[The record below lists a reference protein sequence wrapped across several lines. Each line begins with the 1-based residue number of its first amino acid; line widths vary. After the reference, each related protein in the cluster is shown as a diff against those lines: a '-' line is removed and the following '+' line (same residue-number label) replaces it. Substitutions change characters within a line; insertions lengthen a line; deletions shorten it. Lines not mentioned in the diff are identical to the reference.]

1 MMRDTWL
8 AKYDQQTC
16 YWLLDHGTCEKAKDY
31 FLEQAVQGF
40 MTSAEPLFIDPPFD
54 TLKAQTPWL
63 IPVSD
68 TVLSLPES
76 ILSQG
81 ILLHSHA
88 EKALVARH
96 LRSLLNAEL
105 AEEQVLFR
113 FYDTKVLTQMLPM
126 MSLAEQSEFMG
137 NIDAILIQPD
147 FEESLEGNAEKSSEE
162 RLADNEVAIGKSA
175 EKKAADEESAET
187 GFIELEN
194 DKAAQYQVRTEPWWI
209 IAPEHLAG
217 LYNIKHHAY
226 AVSRRLW
233 EMLPSLMSKL
243 KEPLTKLETGFE
255 KAKEQKLSKDDA
267 ELWVLAHIAN
277 ATQTELDELVSSLK
291 LDTKQQEYVQEWME
305 NSAWQ
310 L

>member
-1 MMRDTWL
+1 MRSAWL

-16 YWLLDHGTCEKAKDY
+16 YWLLDHCTCEKAKEY
-31 FLEQAVQGF
+31 FSERAIQGF
-40 MTSAEPLFIDPPFD
+40 MASAEPLFLEPPFD

-68 TVLSLPES
+68 IALSLPES
-76 ILSQG
+76 ISSQG

-113 FYDTKVLTQMLPM
+113 FYDTKVLTQMLPI
-126 MSLAEQSEFMG
+126 MSMAEQSAFMG
-137 NIDAILIQPD
+137 NIEALLIQLPL
-147 FEESLEGNAEKSSEE
+147 EE
-162 RLADNEVAIGKSA
+162 NEVTSEHLENENTEVPVCIA
-175 EKKAADEESAET
+175 
-187 GFIELEN
+187 LEN
-194 DKAAQYQVRTEPWWI
+194 DKAAEFPVRTDPWWI
-209 IAPEHLAG
+209 IAPEHLEG

-233 EMLPSLMSKL
+233 EVLPNLMSKL
-243 KEPLTKLETGFE
+243 KEPLAKLEIGFE

-267 ELWVLAHIAN
+267 ELWVLAHIAY

-291 LDTKQQEYVQEWME
+291 LDTEQQEYVQTWME

>member
-31 FLEQAVQGF
+31 FLEQAVQGL
-40 MTSAEPLFIDPPFD
+40 MASAEPLFVDPPFD

-68 TVLSLPES
+68 TALSLPES
-76 ILSQG
+76 IISQG

-137 NIDAILIQPD
+137 NIDAILIQPA
-147 FEESLEGNAEKSSEE
+147 FEESLEES
-162 RLADNEVAIGKSA
+162 LADNEATEKGA
-175 EKKAADEESAET
+175 EEEGAET
-187 GFIELEN
+187 GFIVLEN
-194 DKAAQYQVRTEPWWI
+194 DKATE
-209 IAPEHLAG
+209 
-217 LYNIKHHAY
+217 
-226 AVSRRLW
+226 
-233 EMLPSLMSKL
+233 
-243 KEPLTKLETGFE
+243 
-255 KAKEQKLSKDDA
+255 
-267 ELWVLAHIAN
+267 
-277 ATQTELDELVSSLK
+277 
-291 LDTKQQEYVQEWME
+291 
-305 NSAWQ
+305 
-310 L
+310 

>member
-54 TLKAQTPWL
+54 TLKVQTPWL

-68 TVLSLPES
+68 IVLSLPES

-126 MSLAEQSEFMG
+126 MSLAEQSELMG
-137 NIDAILIQPD
+137 NIEAILIQPD
-147 FEESLEGNAEKSSEE
+147 FVES
-162 RLADNEVAIGKSA
+162 LADNEATEKGAEDKSA
-175 EKKAADEESAET
+175 EEEDAET
-187 GFIELEN
+187 GFIVLEN
-194 DKAAQYQVRTEPWWI
+194 DKATQYQVRTEPWWI

-267 ELWVLAHIAN
+267 ELWVLAHIAH

-291 LDTKQQEYVQEWME
+291 LDAQQQEYVQKWME

>member
-1 MMRDTWL
+1 MRDTWL

-68 TVLSLPES
+68 IVLSLPES

-126 MSLAEQSEFMG
+126 MSLVEQSEFMG
-137 NIDAILIQPD
+137 NIDAILIQSD
-147 FEESLEGNAEKSSEE
+147 FEESLEGNAEEGSEE
-162 RLADNEVAIGKSA
+162 RLADNGAAIEKSA
-175 EKKAADEESAET
+175 EKKTADEEGAEI
-187 GFIELEN
+187 GFI
-194 DKAAQYQVRTEPWWI
+194 
-209 IAPEHLAG
+209 
-217 LYNIKHHAY
+217 
-226 AVSRRLW
+226 
-233 EMLPSLMSKL
+233 
-243 KEPLTKLETGFE
+243 
-255 KAKEQKLSKDDA
+255 
-267 ELWVLAHIAN
+267 VL
-277 ATQTELDELVSSLK
+277 
-291 LDTKQQEYVQEWME
+291 
-305 NSAWQ
+305 
-310 L
+310 